1 MLYLQREGSLPQA
14 VSQEVG
20 RPALLGVVGGGHL
33 VEGAD
38 DGLRLDP
45 GTVGW
50 LGAAALVEA
59 EGRGGHKPRKVVGVG
74 HGDEVLKHQQL
85 DVTY

>member
-1 MLYLQREGSLPQA
+1 MC
-14 VSQEVG
+14 QEVG

-59 EGRGGHKPRKVVGVG
+59 EGRGRHKARKVPGALAGVG